1 MPLDSRGADRTMRSP
16 SLNKSYIDTS
26 RFPQSQMPSSS
37 LAQSDLNME
46 EDIQIS
52 IGGVQFL
59 LIPCQ
64 ENLLGLED
72 SNAPAVALV
81 RFPSRSFVSFRVT
94 TLDEDDV
101 FRPEFYRNVVFYG
114 SKEEDLHI
122 APDTLEEL
130 VAWNTKT
137 WTYVE
142 GNSAVEVPPGPLES
156 PSAGTNGRV
165 IVPSRCYYQPS
176 ESRPLDGARISVKD
190 NIDIAGHKTTLCN
203 RAWQDLYPT
212 KTKNAACV
220 QVLIDAGAVIVG
232 KVKLQAMIMREE
244 PLEAVE
250 FTAPF
255 NPRGDG
261 YQVPSGSSHGSA
273 ASIGSY
279 EQFDMPVF
287 FGRDLSRFFD
297 FISVWYGESPMLRT
311 PSELPVKI
319 LYPKDYLPTPNAAQS
334 ILSDKFVKGLESAL
348 QVKREEIS
356 LAELWK
362 RDCPDGPDH
371 ADIAEYLKLDSYYDL
386 AAFGEEYEEKHGKP
400 PFVHRA
406 MHWQWNISKT
416 ISLEERNMYWRRSE
430 IYRHW
435 LLDKVFEADRKDST
449 TIMIFPI
456 EVGKPNYRDAELPS
470 VANSSLVG
478 EITYESTVTKR
489 NEPLPIGASVIGAP
503 GTDLVLLDLVGK
515 GMKAGG
521 FPTKLKTGRFLY

>member
-1 MPLDSRGADRTMRSP
+1 MASSR
-16 SLNKSYIDTS
+16 
-26 RFPQSQMPSSS
+26 
-37 LAQSDLNME
+37 
-46 EDIQIS
+46 
-52 IGGVQFL
+52 
-59 LIPCQ
+59 
-64 ENLLGLED
+64 
-72 SNAPAVALV
+72 
-81 RFPSRSFVSFRVT
+81 
-94 TLDEDDV
+94 
-101 FRPEFYRNVVFYG
+101 
-114 SKEEDLHI
+114 
-122 APDTLEEL
+122 
-130 VAWNTKT
+130 
-137 WTYVE
+137 
-142 GNSAVEVPPGPLES
+142 
-156 PSAGTNGRV
+156 
-165 IVPSRCYYQPS
+165 
-176 ESRPLDGARISVKD
+176 
-190 NIDIAGHKTTLCN
+190 
-203 RAWQDLYPT
+203 
-212 KTKNAACV
+212 
-220 QVLIDAGAVIVG
+220 
-232 KVKLQAMIMREE
+232 
-244 PLEAVE
+244 
-250 FTAPF
+250 
-255 NPRGDG
+255 
-261 YQVPSGSSHGSA
+261 
-273 ASIGSY
+273 
-279 EQFDMPVF
+279 QFDMPVF

-371 ADIAEYLKLDSYYDL
+371 ADIAEYLKLAGGYPYYQDSYYDL
-386 AAFGEEYEEKHGKP
+386 AAFREEYEEKHGKP

-456 EVGKPNYRDAELPS
+456 EVGKPNYRDAELPPLS
-470 VANSSLVG
+470 ILSGYASLNMSPMMRAPELTTIIG
-478 EITYESTVTKR
+478 EITYEPTVTKR

-503 GTDLVLLDLVGK
+503 GTYLVLLDLVGK